1 MEQFRNICNNPWCKC
16 QFFYTEK
23 EMIPNKNYNVKN
35 PSEDEPEKLAPK
47 ECPKCRSFNNNLS
60 GGVEWK
66 DRNYEG
72 SRFDNTPHQIRY
84 KVTNYK

>member
-1 MEQFRNICNNPWCKC
+1 MEQFRNICSNPWCKC

-23 EMIPNKNYNVKN
+23 DMIINKNFNEKN
-35 PSEDEPEKLAPK
+35 PSEEEPEKIAPR
-47 ECPKCRSFNNNLS
+47 ECPKCKSFNTNLS

-72 SRFDNTPHQIRY
+72 STFDGFPHQIRY